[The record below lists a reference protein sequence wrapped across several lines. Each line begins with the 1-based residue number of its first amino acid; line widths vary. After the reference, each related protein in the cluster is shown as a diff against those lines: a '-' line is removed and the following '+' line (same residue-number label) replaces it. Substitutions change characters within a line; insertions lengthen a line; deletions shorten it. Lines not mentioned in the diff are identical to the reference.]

1 MKKII
6 FVICII
12 CFIGLCGCNKTITHK
27 DEQLVEET
35 TLSKDEAA
43 NDKDGMLNEKDDKG
57 KLIDSVSIDGEIFTY
72 IIDSYEKETSDRYA
86 RILIKTGS
94 EEVTELIIEATEW
107 GEVLPEM
114 PNIIIEKDV
123 NFDGTSDVLI
133 NLGLFGE
140 YSDKRYKCYLRNG
153 LELKYCKGFEN
164 INNPEIYNDSC
175 MIIGH
180 LNGDVEKV
188 TYKKYQIIQDSL
200 QITAAID
207 MKREDEYNIHD
218 EIFFDIMFE
227 SEQADIRTAYEQIV
241 NTYEKIYPLSC
252 CYNLICLNNDDIPE
266 FVVSVDGCF
275 VSVYTFHEG
284 KIYSLINQWTY
295 GAGGNHG
302 YEYLQKKGIIRNVDS
317 DYAGLVMQYSY
328 FEMSAAY
335 DISVKYILIEAFEDE
350 EGNIAEYDAKSN
362 EVIKKYYYCVPE
374 ISETLITEEEFDVCA
389 IDGDY
394 IFLKG
399 KYSKEEIEEVLSDIE
414 IENRTNV
421 IDVGKYN
428 ISDENLK
435 KSIQECVQLK
445 EGTEIDF
452 VEWVDE
458 EKKCMRVSIRYI
470 QQPENLWYNHVED
483 YFFFVKEDET
493 EILYVDYSND
503 GKLIRE
509 VWENPDFNAHFED
522 VNFDGQA
529 DLIISLGVNGAAYGE
544 QYCAYLY
551 TEEGYEYCPSFEYL
565 CRYSVDY
572 INKQI
577 VSTTYEDTADG
588 RVEVIS
594 YYIFKD
600 NAFQKLEK
608 ER

>member
-57 KLIDSVSIDGEIFTY
+57 KLIDSVSIDGENFTY
-72 IIDSYEKETSDRYA
+72 VIDSYEKETSDRYA
-86 RILIKTGS
+86 RILVKS
-94 EEVTELIIEATEW
+94 EGDEVTELMIEASEW
-107 GEVLPEM
+107 GDVLPEM

-140 YSDKRYKCYLRNG
+140 YSDKRYKCYLRND

-164 INNPEIYNDSC
+164 INNPEIYKDTH

-180 LNGDVEKV
+180 LNGDDEKV

-200 QITAAID
+200 QIIAAID
-207 MKREDEYNIHD
+207 TKKEDEYNIHD

-252 CYNLICLNNDDIPE
+252 CYNLIYLNNDDIPE
-266 FVVSVDGCF
+266 FVVSMDGCF
-275 VSVYTFHEG
+275 VSIYTFHEG

-302 YEYLQKKGIIRNVDS
+302 YEYLQKEGIIRNVDS

-399 KYSKEEIEEVLSDIE
+399 KYSKEEIEEVLSCIE
-414 IENRTNV
+414 VKNRTNV

-428 ISDENLK
+428 ISDQNLK

-445 EGTEIDF
+445 EDTEIDF

-458 EKKCMRVSIRYI
+458 EKKCMRVSIQYI

-509 VWENPDFNAHFED
+509 VWENPDFSAHFED

-572 INKQI
+572 PNKQI
-577 VSTTYEDTADG
+577 VSTTYEDTTDG
-588 RVEVIS
+588 KVEVIS

-600 NAFQKLEK
+600 NAFHKLEK